1 MPDNPPKRDLN
12 LMASMSSLKKL
23 SSIHKVTKFTVILE
37 RLVEIFSKN
46 LDRFPDPL
54 VDWLGNL
61 NSKNLV
67 HLCFSYKLVVP
78 LNPSWNRITAP
89 HLRNKT

>member
-1 MPDNPPKRDLN
+1 
-12 LMASMSSLKKL
+12 MASMSSLKKL

-89 HLRNKT
+89 HLRNKA

>member
-1 MPDNPPKRDLN
+1 MNKLPHMTRKYLN
-12 LMASMSSLKKL
+12 LVASKPILKKL
-23 SSIHKVTKFTVILE
+23 SSIHNVTKFLE
-37 RLVEIFSKN
+37 CLGEMFSQN
-46 LDRFPDPL
+46 LDRFPDPP
-54 VDWLGNL
+54 VDVLGNL

-89 HLRNKT
+89 HLKNKT

>member
-46 LDRFPDPL
+46 LDRFPDLL

-78 LNPSWNRITAP
+78 LNPSRNRITAP
-89 HLRNKT
+89 HLRNKR